1 MGAHSER
8 KTAQAEDMVSADG
21 NIGLTRVEQ
30 LTALIST
37 PTKG

>member
-1 MGAHSER
+1 
-8 KTAQAEDMVSADG
+8 MVSADG

-37 PTKG
+37 LTKGQILKQKMEEETFVQ